1 MMTIYKGER
10 QRQFPT
16 TIGTTSFV
24 KLYILHLLT
33 EKNYYGNRIKDEI
46 SNRLGN
52 KWTPSPGMIYPLLRE
67 LESEGYIEG
76 WWEEPE
82 KRSIR
87 RYRIT
92 DKGIKHYEVIHRQ
105 SKEAIYNSLF
115 IIRTVLKDLFKEDVW

>member
-1 MMTIYKGER
+1 MTIYKGER

-16 TIGTTSFV
+16 TIGTTTFV

-33 EKNYYGNRIKDEI
+33 EKNYYGNKIKDEI
-46 SNRLGN
+46 SRRLNN

-87 RYRIT
+87 RYKIT
-92 DKGIKHYEVIHRQ
+92 DKGINHYKVIHRQ
-105 SKEAIYNSLF
+105 SKEAFDNSLF
-115 IIRTVLKDLFKEDVW
+115 IIKSVMKDLYKENV

>member
-1 MMTIYKGER
+1 MSTYKGER

-33 EKNYYGNRIKDEI
+33 EKHYYGNMIKDEI
-46 SNRLGN
+46 SQRLSN

-76 WWEEPE
+76 WWDEPK

-87 RYRIT
+87 RYKIT
-92 DKGIKHYEVIHRQ
+92 DEGIKHYKVIHKQ
-105 SKEAIYNSLF
+105 SKEAFDNSLF
-115 IIRTVLKDLFKEDVW
+115 IVKTVLGDIYKEKW

>member
-1 MMTIYKGER
+1 MTVYKGER

-33 EKNYYGNRIKDEI
+33 EKHYYGNRIKDEI
-46 SNRLGN
+46 SKRLNN

-87 RYRIT
+87 RYKIT
-92 DKGIKHYEVIHRQ
+92 DEGIKHYKVIHRQ
-105 SKEAIYNSLF
+105 SKEAFDNSLF
-115 IIRTVLKDLFKEDVW
+115 IVKAVLTDIYKEK

>member
-1 MMTIYKGER
+1 MTIYKGER

-46 SNRLGN
+46 SKRLGN

-82 KRSIR
+82 KRSIK
-87 RYRIT
+87 RYKIT
-92 DKGIKHYEVIHRQ
+92 DEGLKHYKVIHRQ
-105 SKEAIYNSLF
+105 AKEALDNSLF
-115 IIRTVLKDLFKEDVW
+115 IVEAVLKDIYK